1 MFNILIS
8 AMLAGTGAAAQ
19 AVQAPVSGQ
28 TAAPIAKVL
37 LDAVHDADSPPDGK
51 TLRVLCAAK
60 VETGPVVSFVG
71 AADGRVLLAT
81 LTESPLVDPSR
92 EIALLRWSLEAEQQ
106 QPGPSSTMDW
116 GYVYDHDRDGRIDH
130 LAFLI
135 GPMLFEPEVPP
146 PNLPPVTGL
155 DEVSRRVTAA
165 LFAPD
170 STRTGF
176 WQLLDTD
183 HDGAMDTLAYP
194 AMQKSNGWIRGWAV
208 LTDPG
213 AAPARRTCRIM
224 DRDGRVI
231 EGCTAVA
238 GSAGGIDDGHGGYE
252 GSTASAHEHAQRPD
266 LVWEALQQGA
276 NACRLKA
283 GNFRP

>member
-1 MFNILIS
+1 
-8 AMLAGTGAAAQ
+8 
-19 AVQAPVSGQ
+19 
-28 TAAPIAKVL
+28 
-37 LDAVHDADSPPDGK
+37 
-51 TLRVLCAAK
+51 
-60 VETGPVVSFVG
+60 VSFVG

-81 LTESPLVDPSR
+81 FTGEPLVDPGREVGLLHLPRPIDLAKTPGGVLISR
-92 EIALLRWSLEAEQQ
+92 GNVAPKPKPANPQVSRSQTW
-106 QPGPSSTMDW
+106 DW
-116 GYVYDHDRDGRIDH
+116 GYVYDHNGDGRIDH
-130 LAFLI
+130 LVFLI
-135 GPMLFEPEVPP
+135 GAMFIEPENAPI
-146 PNLPPVTGL
+146 NLPSLLGPNNIVDRQTASFVL
-155 DEVSRRVTAA
+155 DNLQA
-165 LFAPD
+165 
-170 STRTGF
+170 GF
-176 WQLLDTD
+176 WQLLDVD
-183 HDGAMDTLAYP
+183 HDGAIDTLAYP
-194 AMQKSNGWIRGWAV
+194 AMQNANGWFRGWAV

-238 GSAGGIDDGHGGYE
+238 GGAGGIDDGHGGYD